1 MSNNDKTIDD
11 IIAMLDGF
19 TSNEGGH
26 MNVFVNDKNIEEK
39 KIEKANSLECSSGDM
54 ACKVPTLFEGV
65 EDLEDS

>member
-1 MSNNDKTIDD
+1 MNNDSKTIDD

-26 MNVFVNDKNIEEK
+26 MNVTVNDSNIEEK
-39 KIEKANSLECSSGDM
+39 KVDQANSLDCSSSNM

-65 EDLEDS
+65 DDLEDS

>member
-1 MSNNDKTIDD
+1 MNDNEQTIED

-26 MNVFVNDKNIEEK
+26 MNVVVNNQNIKQK
-39 KIEKANSLECSSGDM
+39 KVEKANSLECSYGNM

-65 EDLEDS
+65 EDLNDS